1 MNILFYYTGYPSPIL
16 ETELELIQSHQI
28 QGDTINIF
36 NCNSNLDNCF
46 WNPNKN
52 KFKCNICQ
60 SKFNNA
66 IKLLDKS
73 QFLNVHEFPK
83 NNISHTTINI
93 FNNVDDLKSFHY
105 DDSNIGRGVASR
117 LISLYRDHRFDTV
130 KHSEQIVRE
139 LNSAI
144 KIYDT
149 FKHYISKNKVDK
161 VYIFNGR
168 ITTEYPVILLCRK
181 FNIKYATYEVAYTNN
196 CYTLRENSI
205 PHDVNTLSD
214 EMFDLWKKHG
224 ESNIFNCHEYFKNKR
239 ARIQNLKFE
248 DFATN
253 QIINKLPLNLNN
265 TKINI
270 GIFNSTID
278 EYAAVEG
285 WDNPLY
291 NPDETVGI
299 RMILEDFRN
308 LNEYHFY
315 LRVHPNMKDVSLKT
329 SQLHDIEKLV
339 SEFNNLT
346 VIWPNDQVDS
356 YSLLDACDKIITF
369 GSTIGIEAA
378 YWGNIS
384 ILAGRAIYEKLDCIY
399 KPANHH
405 ELITLIKSDLKALN
419 NYSTLLYANREITHG
434 IPFKYF
440 KETKMIN
447 GLTVGTFNGINL
459 KSSILSVF
467 LYKTSRL
474 PSYIITLLKSMF
486 KKPL

>member
-46 WNPNKN
+46 WNPTKN

-161 VYIFNGR
+161 VYIF
-168 ITTEYPVILLCRK
+168 I
-181 FNIKYATYEVAYTNN
+181 
-196 CYTLRENSI
+196 
-205 PHDVNTLSD
+205 
-214 EMFDLWKKHG
+214 
-224 ESNIFNCHEYFKNKR
+224 
-239 ARIQNLKFE
+239 
-248 DFATN
+248 
-253 QIINKLPLNLNN
+253 
-265 TKINI
+265 
-270 GIFNSTID
+270 
-278 EYAAVEG
+278 
-285 WDNPLY
+285 
-291 NPDETVGI
+291 
-299 RMILEDFRN
+299 
-308 LNEYHFY
+308 
-315 LRVHPNMKDVSLKT
+315 
-329 SQLHDIEKLV
+329 
-339 SEFNNLT
+339 
-346 VIWPNDQVDS
+346 
-356 YSLLDACDKIITF
+356 
-369 GSTIGIEAA
+369 
-378 YWGNIS
+378 
-384 ILAGRAIYEKLDCIY
+384 
-399 KPANHH
+399 
-405 ELITLIKSDLKALN
+405 
-419 NYSTLLYANREITHG
+419 
-434 IPFKYF
+434 
-440 KETKMIN
+440 
-447 GLTVGTFNGINL
+447 
-459 KSSILSVF
+459 
-467 LYKTSRL
+467 
-474 PSYIITLLKSMF
+474 
-486 KKPL
+486 